1 MSIKPRR
8 IRAASGGK
16 IDAFIDTFGGG
27 YVDLALEL
35 GVAPDRIDTIIDFAA
50 AAKHGVKMEG
60 NSAAA
65 MPRCLQNSTPVG
77 VDEPRDCEAYG
88 PKSVKGLLSQPNTYL
103 SKLLQ
108 TADASSGD
116 LVSASGPH
124 SDRRSA
130 KSIEPRGAITPGVP
144 ELRLM
149 SGGQDVRRGHRGMG
163 IRRSSV
169 KNRKAGVSGDG
180 VAVRLPNNATLRS
193 VRRHIPLYVGI
204 CVQPYCGQHR

>member
-65 MPRCLQNSTPVG
+65 MPRCLQNSTPAG

-88 PKSVKGLLSQPNTYL
+88 PNLPKGSYL
-103 SKLLQ
+103 SPTRIYQSCCKPPTHPAGIWLAPVARTLI
-108 TADASSGD
+108 ADRLKAKNPEARSRPGFLSSGSCQAAKTCGGSSGD
-116 LVSASGPH
+116 
-124 SDRRSA
+124 
-130 KSIEPRGAITPGVP
+130 
-144 ELRLM
+144 
-149 SGGQDVRRGHRGMG
+149 
-163 IRRSSV
+163 
-169 KNRKAGVSGDG
+169 GD
-180 VAVRLPNNATLRS
+180 PQ
-193 VRRHIPLYVGI
+193 
-204 CVQPYCGQHR
+204 VQR